1 MRCSDKAAAR
11 EAEGANKG
19 FDEQDL
25 GEQDDFGEQDFGE
38 QDFGS

>member
-1 MRCSDKAAAR
+1 MRCSDKPAPR

-25 GEQDDFGEQDFGE
+25 GDQDFGE
-38 QDFGS
+38 KDFGS